1 MNIIF
6 DSMHNISDLL
16 ILGIVIIAS
25 FFFGKLV
32 KYIKLPSLIG
42 FMLIGVIL
50 GPSLLDVLGVVKQ
63 EHLGFLTEI
72 ALSFIALSIGL
83 ELNFSSIKK
92 LGSGIVWIILIESI
106 GTFILVTGVV
116 FLVTKNLPLALI
128 LGGIAPASAPEG
140 TVAVIQENKTNG
152 PLTKALYAVVGFDD
166 GLGIVIFG
174 FAA

>member
-50 GPSLLDVLGVVKQ
+50 GPSLLNVLGVVKQ
-63 EHLGFLTEI
+63 EHLGFLTE
-72 ALSFIALSIGL
+72 
-83 ELNFSSIKK
+83 
-92 LGSGIVWIILIESI
+92 
-106 GTFILVTGVV
+106 
-116 FLVTKNLPLALI
+116 
-128 LGGIAPASAPEG
+128 
-140 TVAVIQENKTNG
+140 
-152 PLTKALYAVVGFDD
+152 
-166 GLGIVIFG
+166 
-174 FAA
+174 